1 MEKVLKFIREHI
13 RLLATISVLLVLAS
27 FFLPLLEIETDTNEY
42 TVNILNY
49 FEGNKMDFVMF
60 IILGLLLVGIAF
72 VWIGKLN
79 ANLTP
84 IGSMSFIIA
93 IPLVILLR
101 EFYTSNGGDYDVSI
115 KVGIPVCLVFL
126 ILSAVLAMSISYQ
139 KDMMSPRDIAEE
151 AILIALAFIL
161 NFLKIG
167 IGSTGG
173 SINFQMLPLF
183 ILALRHGPTHGLISG
198 GVIYGLLTCL
208 TDGYGFACYPFDY
221 LIGFGSIMA
230 IGLFRDFIIK
240 PEDNTYTLRGELF
253 LALACVLATFIR
265 FVGSTMS
272 SMIIWDVDFAGALSY
287 NVLYVLPSGAI
298 AMIVVMALLGPIVK
312 INKMFPVKKEQI

>member
-27 FFLPLLEIETDTNEY
+27 FFLPLLEIETEDKEY
-42 TVNILNY
+42 TINILNY

-60 IILGLLLVGIAF
+60 IILGLLLIGIAF

-115 KVGIPVCLVFL
+115 KVGIPVCLVFM
-126 ILSAVLAMSISYQ
+126 ILSSVLAMSISYQ

-183 ILALRHGPTHGLISG
+183 LIALRHGPSHGLIAG
-198 GVIYGLLTCL
+198 GIVYGLLTCL
-208 TDGYGFACYPFDY
+208 ADTSTITKAFILSP
-221 LIGFGSIMA
+221 I
-230 IGLFRDFIIK
+230 FII
-240 PEDNTYTLRGELF
+240 TQ
-253 LALACVLATFIR
+253 
-265 FVGSTMS
+265 
-272 SMIIWDVDFAGALSY
+272 
-287 NVLYVLPSGAI
+287 
-298 AMIVVMALLGPIVK
+298 
-312 INKMFPVKKEQI
+312 NK